1 MRAIT
6 VALAAALLAPMAAS
20 TTALA
25 QDNNEIVVT
34 APQQSDA
41 ERVRSYVGSLTIPG
55 RRAALPRWGREIC
68 PGVVG
73 MDPTHAQAMNDRV
86 ARIALDLGLE
96 VGAPGC
102 NANILVYFT
111 QNSDEVA
118 AQFASG
124 RNGMVSTRTG
134 GSREQVEAF
143 VSTPRAVRWWH
154 LATTSAD
161 GFEVERDSQAGVNT
175 QRNEEALDPAGG
187 ASTGGGSGTTRT
199 AADAARAN
207 QSAQEV
213 TNATR
218 VRGAS
223 RLRSNTNENI
233 ARVLIIVD
241 ADRVRQTRFGAV
253 ADYVAMIGLA
263 QINPDVDVGAAP
275 SILSLFSDRPGPK
288 PDTVTSWDMAYLA
301 GLYRSPEDAR
311 DARQQE
317 GYIFQNMMG
326 TER

>member
-1 MRAIT
+1 MRGAT
-6 VALAAALLAPMAAS
+6 LAMLAALLAAS
-20 TTALA
+20 AFQTARA
-25 QDNNEIVVT
+25 QDNNEVVVT
-34 APQQSDA
+34 APSQSEA

-68 PGVVG
+68 PGVIG
-73 MDPTHAQAMNDRV
+73 MDNEHAQALNDRV
-86 ARIALDLGLE
+86 ARIALELGLQ

-111 QNSDEVA
+111 RDSDTVA
-118 AQFASG
+118 ANFASG
-124 RNGMVSTRTG
+124 RSSLVSTNS
-134 GSREQVEAF
+134 GSRAAVQDFVE
-143 VSTPRAVRWWH
+143 TPRAIRWWH
-154 LATTSAD
+154 LAITSSD
-161 GFEVERDSQAGVNT
+161 GFEVERDSQEGINT
-175 QRNEEALDPAGG
+175 QRPQEALDPNSG
-187 ASTGGGSGTTRT
+187 ANVAEGRT
-199 AADAARAN
+199 AADAARAQ

-241 ADRVRQTRFGAV
+241 ADRLRGHRFGAV

-263 QINPDVDVGAAP
+263 QINPNVDVGAAP

-288 PDTVTSWDMAYLA
+288 PDRVTSWDMAYLA

-311 DARQQE
+311 DSGQQE
-317 GYIFQNMMG
+317 SYIFRSMMDSD
-326 TER
+326 RN